1 MKKYRL
7 KKSVIEKVKKV
18 IQKAKDF
25 IEMLILSI
33 GVATLL
39 FTGMSCMIYSA
50 KEYDKR
56 MIQQEYNKKTDTSET
71 YISQNK

>member
-7 KKSVIEKVKKV
+7 KKSVVQKVKQF
-18 IQKAKDF
+18 IEDF
-25 IEMLILSI
+25 IVSI
-33 GVATLL
+33 GIAAVV
-39 FTGMSCMIYSA
+39 FTFISCMIWSA

-71 YISQNK
+71 YISQK